1 MSTRHPSQFRRLCGV
16 GLCVVLVVGAGTP
29 VAFGETPEERCK
41 RETEAYNRLWQDA
54 WVRNHPKEV
63 AKGQQP
69 PSPTPP
75 TDVSVTTTYNKTCPA
90 TLPHRGLL
98 SHLLVV
104 PRVVE
109 HRQTQPPTVV
119 VELGKVLPQDFSPN
133 PPPHKTKPHC
143 SHNHRPKP
151 PLILLSTF
159 YKSNRRYE
167 GTRLHSL
174 RARNYLQHLLPT
186 SRQISLLKVPSFFGF
201 SPSLTANTLIPLPYL
216 PKTNRYSNLA
226 LCAIVL

>member
-75 TDVSVTTTYNKTCPA
+75 
-90 TLPHRGLL
+90 LPVFR
-98 SHLLVV
+98 
-104 PRVVE
+104 
-109 HRQTQPPTVV
+109 
-119 VELGKVLPQDFSPN
+119 
-133 PPPHKTKPHC
+133 
-143 SHNHRPKP
+143 
-151 PLILLSTF
+151 
-159 YKSNRRYE
+159 
-167 GTRLHSL
+167 
-174 RARNYLQHLLPT
+174 
-186 SRQISLLKVPSFFGF
+186 
-201 SPSLTANTLIPLPYL
+201 
-216 PKTNRYSNLA
+216 
-226 LCAIVL
+226 